1 MTDQENVL
9 PFVDDLS
16 GTPVAWVCR
25 VVEQFDR
32 YGRGFELVHDK
43 EKPLIE
49 FYDAR
54 YPFTEYGQFVGRYYL
69 DSLASNEDSGV
80 GLLLDDRIPSWRIS
94 GASLRQCLIWARSIL
109 PGPMENELVRAVC
122 NIEASH
128 QAHVS
133 RGTIGTV
140 ISQSKLGL
148 TVEFDLG
155 NGDSVVA
162 DVTRFAVERFP
173 AKDKP
178 GIRPGPKL

>member
-1 MTDQENVL
+1 MTKQEKIL
-9 PFVDDLS
+9 PFVDDSS

-32 YGRGFELVHDK
+32 YGRGFELLHDK

-54 YPFTEYGQFVGRYYL
+54 YPFTECGQFVSRYYL
-69 DSLASNEDSGV
+69 DDLARRDTDT
-80 GLLLDDRIPSWRIS
+80 GLLLDAQIPSWRIS

-109 PGPMENELVRAVC
+109 PSPMENELVRAAS
-122 NIEASH
+122 NIEASNR
-128 QAHVS
+128 AHVP

-140 ISQSKLGL
+140 ISQGKFGL

-155 NGDSVVA
+155 GGDLVVA

-178 GIRPGPKL
+178 VCRPGPKF